1 MHCTNSLRKTTLTIL
16 DTRRL
21 RLHSTFWTTASA
33 FLAAAAD
40 STHHHDFCFTCERAF
55 FTATSAK
62 AYTTCDSIS
71 GSFISLRTR
80 AWSLDSHLHSSH
92 IILWGDQTAAKSYG
106 KLQKRS
112 SHLFCN
118 LSTSRSATRIWR
130 KRYGLGV
137 FLNYLGNFRYSER
150 CYTFSWM
157 SAHV

>member
-106 KLQKRS
+106 KLQKRFIS
-112 SHLFCN
+112 FCT
-118 LSTSRSATRIWR
+118 LTIYLTKRDTTLEKALRSGCFFELLGQFSIQR
-130 KRYGLGV
+130 KVLH
-137 FLNYLGNFRYSER
+137 F
-150 CYTFSWM
+150 
-157 SAHV
+157 